1 MANAITTSNQLAFD
15 MCTSGYRYLYGAK
28 GQAYTAALV
37 NQLRILYPNYINLA
51 EALKDADKGYRAI
64 DCSGFVC
71 TVLGI
76 PHMGSAQLRSTAVER
91 LPVAKANA
99 KPGMAIWRSGHIA
112 YIGDGLKIYEAASTK
127 TDMKISAFEN
137 RAGAFTELLVI
148 RDSALAIQPAA
159 TETTE
164 REKNPYPMPARTIQY
179 VTGLAVMNGD
189 DVKWVQWELRES
201 GYDIEI
207 DGRFGPASDK
217 ALRTFQASCKILTD
231 GKCGPDTRS
240 YLIADGGT
248 VSGTGQQTAPD
259 TIYVVQSGDT
269 LSRIAKAYGTT
280 VANLQRLNGIKD
292 ADRIYVGQRLNV
304 IG

>member
-1 MANAITTSNQLAFD
+1 MANAITTSNQLAND

-51 EALKDADKGYRAI
+51 EALKDADKGYQAI

-76 PHMGSAQLRSTAVER
+76 PHMGSAQLRSNALKR
-91 LPVAKANA
+91 LPVSKSNA

-112 YIGDGLKIYEAASTK
+112 YIGDGLKIYEAASAK
-127 TDMKISAFEN
+127 ADMKISAFEN

-148 RDSALAIQPAA
+148 RDSALALEPTAGEM
-159 TETTE
+159 TEK
-164 REKNPYPMPARTIQY
+164 EKNPYPMPARTIQY
-179 VTGLAVMNGD
+179 IKNQTVMSGD
-189 DVKWVQWELRES
+189 DVKWVQRELREA

-217 ALRTFQASCKILTD
+217 ALRAFQASCKILID

-240 YLIADGGT
+240 YLTADGGV
-248 VSGTGQQTAPD
+248 VSEAGQQTATD
-259 TIYVVQSGDT
+259 TAYVVQSGDT
-269 LSRIAKAYGTT
+269 LSQIAQTYGTT
-280 VANLQRLNGIKD
+280 VAKLQKLNGIKN
-292 ADRIYVGQRLNV
+292 ADKIYVGQRLSV
-304 IG
+304 G

>member
-1 MANAITTSNQLAFD
+1 MANAITTSNQLAND

-51 EALKDADKGYRAI
+51 EALKDADKGYQAI

-91 LPVAKANA
+91 LPVSKPNA

-148 RDSALAIQPAA
+148 RDSALALEP
-159 TETTE
+159 TTGETAEKE
-164 REKNPYPMPARTIQY
+164 RNPYPMPARTIQY
-179 VTGLAVMNGD
+179 ISGQAVMNGN
-189 DVKWVQWELRES
+189 DVKWVQWELREA

-207 DGRFGPASDK
+207 DGKFGPASDK
-217 ALRTFQASCKILTD
+217 ALRAFQASCKILMD

-240 YLIADGGT
+240 HLIAD
-248 VSGTGQQTAPD
+248 SGTASGSGQQTATD
-259 TIYVVQSGDT
+259 TVYVVQSGDT

-280 VANLQRLNGIKD
+280 VANLQKLNGIKD
-292 ADRIYVGQRLNV
+292 ADRIYVGQRLSV
-304 IG
+304 G